1 LLLDIKRLGRS
12 ELLEFLVLVGI
23 TAAASGCAS
32 QSPQQSPPSPLEQSS
47 PSSPS
52 ASPASSDK
60 GSAGTVTIRVSGGAI
75 GATEIPFSG
84 SYGTVSRGW
93 TLVEGTTPVKY
104 EVEVKSG
111 YAQPDIVTA
120 DIQKQAED
128 NTTLTVQIVSEGI
141 IEQEQST
148 KEPFGVVSVK
158 YNPSEGQAR

>member
-1 LLLDIKRLGRS
+1 MLFS
-12 ELLEFLVLVGI
+12 FLMLIGII
-23 TAAASGCAS
+23 TAASSCANQSS
-32 QSPQQSPPSPLEQSS
+32 QQFEQSS
-47 PSSPS
+47 PPPSKHSSPS
-52 ASPASSDK
+52 PSSDK
-60 GSAGTVTIRVSGGAI
+60 GGKGTITIRVSGGAS
-75 GATEIPFSG
+75 GGMEIPFSG

-158 YNPSEGQAR
+158 YNPLEGQAR

>member
-1 LLLDIKRLGRS
+1 
-12 ELLEFLVLVGI
+12 VLVGI

-60 GSAGTVTIRVSGGAI
+60 GSAGTVTIIRVSGGAS

-148 KEPFGVVSVK
+148 KEPFGVVSLK